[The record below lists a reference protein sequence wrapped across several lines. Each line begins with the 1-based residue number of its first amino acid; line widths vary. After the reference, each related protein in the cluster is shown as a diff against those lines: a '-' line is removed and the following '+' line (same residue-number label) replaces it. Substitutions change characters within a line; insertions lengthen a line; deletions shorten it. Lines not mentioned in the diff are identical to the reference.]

1 MRRGWAG
8 GRACGLREEGRTHHL
23 ALALLALALFAL
35 ALGRR
40 RRRRRRRRHPGRRL
54 WHRHVVVGVG
64 QAGDAHVGLGQ
75 ARRGKLVRRHHV
87 HLRAAARGERAR
99 EGRQVRPRP
108 EARAFRCVG
117 CGAARTMLSRRP
129 SPLGSRRR
137 QRSAWRQSWKV
148 EEPAKGAR
156 AEEEARSRVRERSGL
171 ERRRTES

>member
-40 RRRRRRRRHPGRRL
+40 RRRRRRRRHPGGRL

-87 HLRAAARGERAR
+87 HLRASARGERAR

-117 CGAARTMLSRRP
+117 FGVALEARTILRRRP

-148 EEPAKGAR
+148 EEPERAR
-156 AEEEARSRVRERSGL
+156 GQ
-171 ERRRTES
+171 RRRRAAE